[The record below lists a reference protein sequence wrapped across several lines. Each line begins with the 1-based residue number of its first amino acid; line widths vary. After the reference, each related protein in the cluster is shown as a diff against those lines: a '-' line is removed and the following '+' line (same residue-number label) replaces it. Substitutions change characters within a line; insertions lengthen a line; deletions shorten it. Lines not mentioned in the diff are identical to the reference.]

1 MSKIIDGVIETE
13 ARKPYSEARGVAGSV
28 AHAVA
33 AALKRHGVEV
43 IFGQSIPP
51 ALFMAT
57 PDFNIE
63 QVGYRTENA
72 GGAMA
77 DGYARITG
85 KVAVVAA
92 QNGPAATLLV
102 APLAE
107 AMKASVPIV
116 ALVQEVARST
126 VDKNAFQEFDHFGLF
141 QSCTKWV
148 KRLDQASRVD
158 DYVDMA
164 FAAAAS
170 GRPGPVALLLP
181 MDVLL
186 EPAVQGSTRAANLGS
201 FPLDRYAPG
210 PVEIKNAVDLLVSA
224 ERPFLV
230 AGGGV
235 HLSGATDELAELVDL
250 LGIPAATTNM
260 GKGSLDE
267 DHALSVGMVGNCMGV
282 GTMGNDLQGLVQEA
296 DLVLLV
302 GTRTNQNGTDN
313 WRLLPKGAK
322 FIHLDI
328 DPIEI
333 GRNYEACR
341 LLGDIKLT
349 LELLCAEVRERNVP
363 LTTSRRD
370 QVARQI
376 AASRAAFRA
385 NLEKPRTDLKG
396 SVRPEALMRELDM
409 LLAPDDVVVADASYA
424 TNWTTIY
431 LTAKKAGMRFLSPRG
446 LAGLGWG
453 LPMALGAKVARPD
466 SKVFAIVGDGGFGH
480 CWSELETARRMKL
493 NVVTIVLNN
502 GILGYQAH
510 AENAQFGDHSDA
522 CEFQPVDHAAI
533 AAACGCHAERVACLD
548 DIRPALLRATASNL
562 PALIEIMTD
571 AAAHPPFSFF
581 EGRTP
586 WTFRHDES

>member
-1 MSKIIDGVIETE
+1 MTE
-13 ARKPYSEARGVAGSV
+13 NTDSRSEAESPKTYSESRGVGGSV

-57 PDFNIE
+57 PDFGIE
-63 QVGYRTENA
+63 QIGYRTENS

-126 VDKNAFQEFDHFGLF
+126 VDKNAFQEFDHFSLL

-148 KRLDQASRVD
+148 RRLDQGSRVD

-186 EPAVQGSTRAANLGS
+186 EPAAPGSSRAANLGS

-210 PVEIKNAVDLLVSA
+210 PTEIKHAVDMLLSA

-235 HLSGATDELAELVDL
+235 HLSGATAELAELVDL

-260 GKGSLDE
+260 GKGALD
-267 DHALSVGMVGNCMGV
+267 DGHALSAGMVGNCMGV
-282 GTMGNDLQGLVQEA
+282 GTMGNDLQGLVREA
-296 DLVLLV
+296 DVVFLV

-313 WRLLPKGAK
+313 WRLLPEDAK
-322 FIHLDI
+322 FIHLEI
-328 DPIEI
+328 DPLEI

-349 LELLCAEVRERNVP
+349 LQLLCAEIRERKAP
-363 LTTSRRD
+363 RETARRD
-370 QVARQI
+370 LVVNQISSARE
-376 AASRAAFRA
+376 AFRS
-385 NLEKPRTDLKG
+385 NLAKMRDDLNG
-396 SVRPEALMRELDM
+396 VVRPEALMSELD
-409 LLAPDDVVVADASYA
+409 LILGPDDIVVADASYS

-431 LTAKKAGMRFLSPRG
+431 LTVKKAGMRFLSPRG

-453 LPMALGAKVARPD
+453 LPMALGAKVARPN
-466 SKVFAIVGDGGFGH
+466 SQVFAIVGDGGFGH

-533 AAACGCHAERVACLD
+533 AAACGCHAERVTNLD
-548 DIRPALLRATASNL
+548 QIRPALLRSLASGL
-562 PALIEIMTD
+562 PAVIEVMTD
-571 AAAHPPFSFF
+571 ASAHPPFSFF

-586 WTFRHDES
+586 WTSRHDES